1 MRFLCL
7 CATCSCNCGCFR
19 RFTDFSIFATI
30 WSNGGDYMTKFKS
43 VDIRRFTRSI
53 VRWLPEINP
62 EFVYD
67 TLLKLDRRFTAEDIP
82 QYVRYFENCLYG
94 KGGDSML
101 DMEKDSVLLG
111 YYDFCYACCFEYFTM
126 AKYHFNCLSED
137 NEIQKAFDS
146 FLDILYE
153 RMNVPKGSYISDEK
167 IAVFGK
173 P

>member
-1 MRFLCL
+1 
-7 CATCSCNCGCFR
+7 
-19 RFTDFSIFATI
+19 
-30 WSNGGDYMTKFKS
+30 MTKFKS

-111 YYDFCYACCFEYFTM
+111 YYDFDYGCCLEFFRMAENYFC
-126 AKYHFNCLSED
+126 CLSD
-137 NEIQKAFDS
+137 DDALSKAFEIMMGVLSDRVSAPEGS
-146 FLDILYE
+146 FIA
-153 RMNVPKGSYISDEK
+153 GEK
-167 IAVFGK
+167 VAVFGR

>member
-1 MRFLCL
+1 
-7 CATCSCNCGCFR
+7 
-19 RFTDFSIFATI
+19 
-30 WSNGGDYMTKFKS
+30 MTKFKS

-101 DMEKDSVLLG
+101 DMEKILFCSGTMISVML
-111 YYDFCYACCFEYFTM
+111 AV
-126 AKYHFNCLSED
+126 LS
-137 NEIQKAFDS
+137 
-146 FLDILYE
+146 
-153 RMNVPKGSYISDEK
+153 ISLWQN
-167 IAVFGK
+167 IISIV
-173 P
+173 